1 MLKTINMKKVIR
13 LTEYDLTRIVK
24 RVLKE
29 ESEVIKIKAWDNE
42 VNFKNGASRSHN
54 FDTTNHTLKN
64 NRVFFNAQI
73 VGTDGKN
80 SQGTLSSGLLSYRCG
95 AGTNHLNV
103 ENSSLGTHMQ
113 GGKLVPLNY
122 LYVTP
127 EAIKLLTKKCDAYAS
142 NDTKVNGDYA

>member
-29 ESEVIKIKAWDNE
+29 ESGVIKIKAWENKK
-42 VNFKNGASRSHN
+42 NFDSGGPSSHN
-54 FDTTNHTLKN
+54 FDTTNHILKN
-64 NRVFFNAQI
+64 NRVFFNARI
-73 VGTDGKN
+73 PGN
-80 SQGTLSSGLLSYRCG
+80 SSGGDGLLSIRCG
-95 AGTNHLNV
+95 
-103 ENSSLGTHMQ
+103 ENPNYSGLDIENGFLGEHMHHRH
-113 GGKLVPLNY
+113 

-127 EAIKLLTKKCDAYAS
+127 AAVKLLTKKCDAYAS

>member
-29 ESEVIKIKAWDNE
+29 ESEVIKIKAWDNLT
-42 VNFKNGASRSHN
+42 NSLNGGSRSQYN

-80 SQGTLSSGLLSYRCG
+80 DQGTLSRGILSCRCG
-95 AGTNHLNV
+95 STANYLNV
-103 ENSSLGTHMQ
+103 ENSSLGTHME

-127 EAIKLLTKKCDAYAS
+127 EAIKRLTKKCD
-142 NDTKVNGDYA
+142 